1 MTQNASDVEI
11 ANQGFAAF
19 RQDLNDVLED
29 ITTLHSGTA
38 APSTTYANQ
47 WWYETD
53 TDKLYIRNEDNDAW
67 IEILT
72 LDQANDHLASLGAS
86 ITLDGTGNV
95 SIDSG
100 DFTVD
105 TSTLHVDSTNNR
117 VGVGTTSPSQ
127 PLSVVT
133 SSGAAYLYS
142 DNGTANTYIGS
153 DGSNTALFGTST
165 NHDTRFMSNNT
176 ERMRITSSGNVGI
189 GTDLPA
195 TLIEAKDTTPTLR
208 LTDDRNITWS
218 GNEELGKVEF
228 YNSDTSGSGAHVTG
242 FIKNIQ
248 SITGGSTQV
257 QGDLTFGTAAYG
269 VAATEAMRIDS
280 SGNLLVG
287 TTDTTPYNNT
297 SGGGF
302 VVHSSGLTSIAR
314 ETTSSAQTVLHLNNT
329 GVDGIIAE
337 FAKDASTVG
346 KIGNSSSDLF
356 IASGSGAGL
365 LLNGSNVLPA
375 NGSGTA
381 VNNDRD
387 LGSSSY
393 RWRDIYT
400 NGAVNTSDQNEKQQ
414 IAALTT
420 AEIAAAKRIST
431 LFKTFKWND
440 AVASKGDNARIHAG
454 VIAQDVE
461 AALIAEGLDAAD
473 YAFGVWILGGKRRPK
488 CQPLKPWKRKMRF
501 MTKTA
506 IL

>member
-1 MTQNASDVEI
+1 MAYTGKKPVDVVDVTES
-11 ANQGFAAF
+11 QSLTVTE
-19 RQDLNDVLED
+19 DL
-29 ITTLHSGTA
+29 
-38 APSTTYANQ
+38 
-47 WWYETD
+47 
-53 TDKLYIRNEDNDAW
+53 
-67 IEILT
+67 
-72 LDQANDHLASLGAS
+72 
-86 ITLDGTGNV
+86 
-95 SIDSG
+95 
-100 DFTVD
+100 TVD
-105 TSTLHVDSTNNR
+105 TNTLHVDSANNR
-117 VGVGTTSPSQ
+117 VGIGTTSPQ
-127 PLSVVT
+127 LPLHVKGGFPTSVIERDAGT
-133 SSGAAYLYS
+133 GGAAGLIFTNS
-142 DNGTANTYIGS
+142 TTNGTYVTGS
-153 DGSNTALFGTST
+153 DTTFTVGHVSDYEGSPSY
-165 NHDTRFMSNNT
+165 S
-176 ERMRITSSGNVGI
+176 ER
-189 GTDLPA
+189 
-195 TLIEAKDTTPTLR
+195 
-208 LTDDRNITWS
+208 
-218 GNEELGKVEF
+218 
-228 YNSDTSGSGAHVTG
+228 
-242 FIKNIQ
+242 
-248 SITGGSTQV
+248 
-257 QGDLTFGTAAYG
+257 
-269 VAATEAMRIDS
+269 MRIDS

-302 VVHSSGLTSIAR
+302 VVASSGLTSIAR

-365 LLNGSNVLPA
+365 LLDGSNVLPA

-473 YAFGVWILGGKRRPK
+473 YAFWCLDTWWETQTEVPAVEAVEAEDAVYDEDGNLVTEAVEAVEAADAYTRTDIY
-488 CQPLKPWKRKMRF
+488 
-501 MTKTA
+501 KTA
-506 IL
+506 DEAPEGATERTLQSVRYAELLAFVGAATEQRLADIETRLTALEAN